1 MSTLFPA
8 PAPLGQT
15 RHSELHRY
23 ATALFAVALALAVRW
38 FLDPVLQDREPYT
51 FLLVA
56 IGFTAWYAGVLPAL
70 LGTLLGEVAATYLFV
85 SPQPTLALS
94 SPTMWTAVAHA
105 AVAVGLIMVLGLSRK
120 RLNES
125 SAALAGLQIRTNEAV
140 SEQSNLRISLD
151 RSERIGRQLEKE
163 RDGLDRQLRSG
174 EERMRLAQ
182 AIAGFSLFEWEHPDG
197 RLKMVGQDAT
207 LDLAGRDW
215 DGLLARVHPEDRARV
230 EKAIAR
236 SLASKHSIDL
246 ECRVNRAD
254 GAYRWIAAKGTT
266 TYDASGHPLRTIG
279 ILQDVTE
286 KKSTEEVLLRTEKL
300 AAAGR
305 LAASIAH
312 EINNPLAALTNLLF
326 IVKDDASLSRAGRQY
341 VSMAEEELRR
351 LSHIAKQTLG
361 FYKEAA
367 QPETFELP
375 ALLDEVLDLYL
386 RNMPAG
392 IKVEKHYGESVPTQ
406 AIRGE
411 LQQVFSNLISNAI
424 DALGE
429 QGALRVVVEPSRVP
443 QRPGMLVS
451 IANDGPGI
459 PPEHRKRLFEPFFT
473 TKPGVGTGLGLWLAK
488 QLIEKHGGSIE
499 IESSVDG
506 ANRGTQ
512 FVVFV
517 PAVAA
522 APATRS
528 LNASGTA

>member
-8 PAPLGQT
+8 PAPPGQT

-38 FLDPVLQDREPYT
+38 FLDPVLQGRELYT

-56 IGFTAWYAGVLPAL
+56 VSFTAWYAGVLPAL
-70 LGTLLGEVAATYLFV
+70 LGTLLGGVAATYLFV
-85 SPQPTLALS
+85 PPQHSMALS
-94 SPTMWTAVAHA
+94 RPAVWSAVAHA
-105 AVAVGLIMVLGLSRK
+105 AAAVGLILVLGWSRR

-125 SAALAGLQIRTNEAV
+125 STALTRLQTRLNEAV
-140 SEQSNLRISLD
+140 FEQSSLRISLD
-151 RSERIGRQLEKE
+151 QSERIRQQLDKE
-163 RDGLDRQLRSG
+163 RDALHRQLRSG

-197 RLKMVGQDAT
+197 CLNVVGQDAT
-207 LDLAGRDW
+207 VDLAGRDW
-215 DGLLARVHPEDRARV
+215 DSLLASVHPEDRTRV
-230 EKAIAR
+230 ERAVAR
-236 SLASKHSIDL
+236 ALASRHPIEL
-246 ECRVNRAD
+246 ECRIERAD
-254 GAYRWIAAKGTT
+254 GSYRWVAAKGTT
-266 TYDASGHPLRTIG
+266 TYDSSGQPLRTTG

-286 KKSTEEVLLRTEKL
+286 KKSTEDALVRTEKL

-367 QPETFELP
+367 QPEDLELP

-392 IKVEKHYGESVPTQ
+392 IKIEKHYSTSVPTQ
-406 AIRGE
+406 AVRGE
-411 LQQVFSNLISNAI
+411 LRQVFSNLISNAI
-424 DALGE
+424 DSVGE
-429 QGALRVVVEPSRVP
+429 EGTLRVAVEASRPP

-451 IANDGPGI
+451 IADDGPGV
-459 PPEHRKRLFEPFFT
+459 PPEFRKRLFEPFFT
-473 TKPGVGTGLGLWLAK
+473 TKQGVGTGLGLWLAK
-488 QLIEKHGGSIE
+488 QLVEKHGGSIE
-499 IESSVDG
+499 IESSVDP
-506 ANRGTQ
+506 ADHGTR

-517 PAVAA
+517 PAAA
-522 APATRS
+522 ALA
-528 LNASGTA
+528 ASPLA

>member
-1 MSTLFPA
+1 
-8 PAPLGQT
+8 
-15 RHSELHRY
+15 
-23 ATALFAVALALAVRW
+23 
-38 FLDPVLQDREPYT
+38 
-51 FLLVA
+51 
-56 IGFTAWYAGVLPAL
+56 
-70 LGTLLGEVAATYLFV
+70 
-85 SPQPTLALS
+85 
-94 SPTMWTAVAHA
+94 
-105 AVAVGLIMVLGLSRK
+105 
-120 RLNES
+120 
-125 SAALAGLQIRTNEAV
+125 
-140 SEQSNLRISLD
+140 
-151 RSERIGRQLEKE
+151 
-163 RDGLDRQLRSG
+163 
-174 EERMRLAQ
+174 
-182 AIAGFSLFEWEHPDG
+182 
-197 RLKMVGQDAT
+197 
-207 LDLAGRDW
+207 
-215 DGLLARVHPEDRARV
+215 
-230 EKAIAR
+230 
-236 SLASKHSIDL
+236 
-246 ECRVNRAD
+246 NRAD

-279 ILQDVTE
+279 LLQDVTE